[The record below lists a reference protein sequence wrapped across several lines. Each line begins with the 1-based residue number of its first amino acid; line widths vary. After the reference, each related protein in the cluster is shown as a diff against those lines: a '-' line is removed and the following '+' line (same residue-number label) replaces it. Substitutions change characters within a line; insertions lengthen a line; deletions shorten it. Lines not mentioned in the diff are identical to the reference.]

1 MRHAVVPR
9 GSMLASAL
17 ARRCVWPQIAAI
29 EDDDRA
35 GVECGC
41 SLPRGVGGVICAAD
55 YSI

>member
-1 MRHAVVPR
+1 MRHTVVPR

-17 ARRCVWPQIAAI
+17 ARRLAPIAAI

>member
-1 MRHAVVPR
+1 MDAPYCCATGLDARLSP
-9 GSMLASAL
+9 AL
-17 ARRCVWPQIAAI
+17 GVWPQIAPI

>member
-9 GSMLASAL
+9 GTMFASAPAL
-17 ARRCVWPQIAAI
+17 GVWPQIAPI

-35 GVECGC
+35 GVDRGC